1 VWLIWM
7 CHPSVVGRGREEGT
21 PSLEELL
28 AKVEMRGF
36 LLEVQFQ
43 ATILYN
49 FVIKIFFQS

>member
-1 VWLIWM
+1 M